1 MWRLGECIWREMGLA
16 TEEYGRI
23 VGILG
28 REPNLV
34 ELGMFAVMWSEHCS
48 YKNSRAVL
56 GLLPTTGSRVI
67 QGPGEN
73 AGVVDIGD
81 GLAVVFKIE
90 SHNHPSAVEPYQG
103 AATGVGGII
112 RDIFTM
118 GARPV
123 ALLDALRFGPLSDV
137 RSRHLFAQVV
147 AGIAGYGNS
156 IGIPTVGG
164 EVATH
169 ESFKES
175 PLVNVMCVG
184 VAPASSIKKAAA
196 RGAGNPVMVV
206 GARTG
211 RDGMHGATFASA
223 ELSPE
228 AMARRS
234 AVQVGDP
241 FMEKLLLEACLELY
255 GLGDDVVIGIQDMG
269 AAGLTCSSCEMAS
282 RGEVGMEID
291 VAKVPR
297 REEGMTPYEVMLS
310 ESQERM
316 LVAVKAGSE
325 PEVERVFGKWGLEA
339 TVVGHVTDDGVLRIR
354 DGDTVVA
361 EVPAK
366 ALTDMAPCY
375 MREACE
381 PGYFR
386 REKERDLSG
395 VPEPEDYADALM
407 RVLASPRI
415 ASKEWVYSQY
425 DHQVGTNTVVLPGRG
440 TSVVRVPGTNKGLAL
455 TCDANSLQCYL
466 DPWAGAAHAVAE
478 AARNLAAAG
487 AEPVGVT
494 DCLNFG
500 NPEKPEAFWQFK
512 QAVEG
517 MAEACGAL
525 DIPVTGGNVSFY
537 NESSKD
543 GASAVAV
550 HPTPV
555 VGMVGLIEDLSW
567 LTTPGFRRE
576 GYIVAV
582 LGRTRDEIGASE
594 YLATVHGIEGGPVPT
609 VDLRAE
615 RSVVELT
622 LDLIRAGI
630 LSSCHDLSE
639 GGLGAALSEACVLGE
654 IGARVRFP
662 GMMRADRYLFSESG
676 GRMLVSFHPSV
687 TSEVQGMARRHGVP
701 VTVLGEVGGARLV
714 IDVDDDTRGRGAA
727 HPGRGTVDVPVS
739 ELARVYR
746 GAIRWAL
753 EQ

>member
-1 MWRLGECIWREMGLA
+1 MDDCIWREMGLA
-16 TEEYGRI
+16 TEEYERI
-23 VGILG
+23 LDILG

-48 YKNSRAVL
+48 YKNSRALL
-56 GLLPTTGSRVI
+56 GLLPTTGRRVI

-81 GLAVVFKIE
+81 GHAVVFKIE

-118 GARPV
+118 GARPI
-123 ALLDALRFGPLSDV
+123 ALLDALRFGPLSDA

-169 ESFKES
+169 ESFRES

-184 VAPASSIKKAAA
+184 VAPASAIKKAAA
-196 RGAGNPVMVV
+196 RGPGNPVMVV

-228 AMARRS
+228 TVAKRS

-255 GLGDDVVIGIQDMG
+255 ELGDDVVIGIQDMG

-282 RGEVGMEID
+282 RGGVGMEID

-325 PEVERVFGKWGLEA
+325 PEVERVFRKWGLEA
-339 TVVGHVTDDGVLRIR
+339 TVVGHVTDDGILRIR
-354 DGDTVVA
+354 DGDVTVA

-375 MREACE
+375 RREACE
-381 PGYFR
+381 PEYFR
-386 REKERDLSG
+386 REQARDLAE
-395 VPEPEDYADALM
+395 VPEPDDYAHVLM
-407 RVLASPRI
+407 KLLASPRI

-455 TCDANSLQCYL
+455 TCDANSLYCYL

-478 AARNLAAAG
+478 AARNVAAAG
-487 AEPVGVT
+487 AEPLGIT

-500 NPEKPEAFWQFK
+500 NPEKPEVFWQFK
-512 QAVEG
+512 RAVEG
-517 MAEACGAL
+517 MAEAARAL
-525 DIPVTGGNVSFY
+525 EIPVTGGNVSFY

-543 GASAVAV
+543 GSSTVAV
-550 HPTPV
+550 YPTPV
-555 VGMVGLIEDLSW
+555 VGMVGLIEDLSRVM
-567 LTTPGFRRE
+567 TPGFKRE
-576 GYIVAV
+576 GDIVAV
-582 LGRTRDEIGASE
+582 LGRTHDEIGASE
-594 YLATVHGIEGGPVPT
+594 YLAEVHGIEGGSVPV
-609 VDLRAE
+609 VDLAAE
-615 RSVVELT
+615 RAAIQLA
-622 LDLIRAGI
+622 LALIRGGL

-639 GGLGAALSEACVLGE
+639 GGLAVALSEACILGGIGGG
-654 IGARVRFP
+654 IGARVRLP
-662 GMMRADRYLFSESG
+662 GMMRPDRYLFSESG
-676 GRMLVSFHPSV
+676 GRMLVSFHPSAAG
-687 TSEVQGMARRHGVP
+687 EVQALAGRYGVP
-701 VTVLGEVGGARLV
+701 VNVLGEVGGSRLV
-714 IDVDDDTRGRGAA
+714 IDDTGGTGGRA
-727 HPGRGTVDVPVS
+727 RRVVDVPVS
-739 ELARVYR
+739 ELSRVYR
-746 GAIRWAL
+746 GAIAWAL
-753 EQ
+753 ES

>member
-1 MWRLGECIWREMGLA
+1 MGECIWREMGLA

-184 VAPASSIKKAAA
+184 VAPASAIKKAAA

-255 GLGDDVVIGIQDMG
+255 ALGDDVVIGIQDMG

-282 RGEVGMEID
+282 RGEVGMDVD

-297 REEGMTPYEVMLS
+297 REEGMNPYEVMLS

-325 PEVERVFGKWGLEA
+325 PEVERVFRKWGLEA

-354 DGDTVVA
+354 DGGAIVA

-386 REKERDLSG
+386 RERARDLSG
-395 VPEPEDYADALM
+395 VPEPEDYSDALM

-415 ASKEWVYSQY
+415 ASKGWVYGQY
-425 DHQVGTNTVVLPGRG
+425 DHQVGTNTVVLPGQG

-455 TCDANSLQCYL
+455 TCDANSLYCYL

-487 AEPVGVT
+487 AEPVGIT

-500 NPEKPEAFWQFK
+500 SPEKPEVFWQFK

-517 MAEACGAL
+517 MAEACRVL

-543 GASAVAV
+543 CVSAVAV

-567 LTTPGFRRE
+567 VMTPGFKHE
-576 GYIVAV
+576 GDVVAL
-582 LGRTRDEIGASE
+582 LGRTRDEIGGSE
-594 YLATVHGIEGGPVPT
+594 YLATVRGIEGGPVPA

-615 RSVVELT
+615 RGVIELIIA
-622 LDLIRAGI
+622 LSRAGL

-639 GGLGAALSEACVLGE
+639 GGLGVALAEACILGG
-654 IGARVRFP
+654 IGARVRLP
-662 GMMRADRYLFSESG
+662 GMMRADRHLFSESG
-676 GRMLVSFHPSV
+676 GRMLVSFPPSAAD
-687 TSEVQGMARRHGVP
+687 EVQELAGRHGVP
-701 VTVLGEVGGARLV
+701 LTVLGEVGGMRLV
-714 IDVDDDTRGRGAA
+714 IDDAGGGGDP
-727 HPGRGTVDVPVS
+727 PGRRIVDAAVGDIS
-739 ELARVYR
+739 RVYR
-746 GAIRWAL
+746 GAIRWAV